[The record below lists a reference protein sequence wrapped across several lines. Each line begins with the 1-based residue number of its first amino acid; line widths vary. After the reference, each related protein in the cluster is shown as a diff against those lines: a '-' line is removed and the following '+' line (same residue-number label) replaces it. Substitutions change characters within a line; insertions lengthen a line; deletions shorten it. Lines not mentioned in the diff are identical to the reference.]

1 MENETKLC
9 KHCKS
14 EIPKGAKVCPN
25 CRKKQG
31 GIGKWIVIAVVVIIL
46 IAAVSG
52 GGDNKDKNPQK
63 VGETT
68 TGTASAKEEAGANDA
83 DNTSDAKQQET
94 EEVSNVFQVGDVVET
109 ENFKITFVSAGA
121 YESDN
126 EFLQPKDG
134 YEYWQFEFRF
144 ENISDT
150 DQAVSSMMDW
160 ECYADNAKADQT
172 WIGDDNGLDAT
183 LSAGRETQGTI
194 YFEVPKDVQSVE
206 LEYDINFWQSD
217 KIVFVGK

>member
-1 MENETKLC
+1 MENGMKLC

-31 GIGKWIVIAVVVIIL
+31 GIGKWIIIVVVVIIL

-52 GGDNKDKNPQK
+52 GGDDKDKNPQK
-63 VGETT
+63 VGEAT
-68 TGTASAKEEAGANDA
+68 TGTATVKEETDTK
-83 DNTSDAKQQET
+83 DTSDDKTAQE
-94 EEVSNVFQVGDVVET
+94 EEVNNVFQVGDVVET
-109 ENFKITFVSAGA
+109 ENFKITFVSAGV

-134 YEYWQFEFRF
+134 YEYWQFELKF

-160 ECYADNAKADQT
+160 ECYADNSKVDQS
-172 WIGDDNGLDAT
+172 WVGDDSGLDAT
-183 LSAGRETQGTI
+183 LSTGRETQGTI
-194 YFEVPKDVQSVE
+194 YFEVPQDAQSVE
-206 LEYDINFWQSD
+206 LEYDVNFWQSD
-217 KIVFVGK
+217 KIIFVGK

>member
-1 MENETKLC
+1 MENGMKLC

-31 GIGKWIVIAVVVIIL
+31 GIGKWIIIAVVVIIL

-52 GGDNKDKNPQK
+52 GGDDKDKNPQK
-63 VGETT
+63 VGEAT
-68 TGTASAKEEAGANDA
+68 TGTATVKEETDTK
-83 DNTSDAKQQET
+83 DTSDDKTAQE
-94 EEVSNVFQVGDVVET
+94 EEVNNVFQVGDVVET
-109 ENFKITFVSAGA
+109 ENFKITFVSAGV

-134 YEYWQFEFRF
+134 YEYWQFELKF

-160 ECYADNAKADQT
+160 ECYADNSKVDQS
-172 WIGDDNGLDAT
+172 WVGDDSGLDAT
-183 LSAGRETQGTI
+183 LSTGRETQGTI
-194 YFEVPKDVQSVE
+194 YFEVPQDAQSVE
-206 LEYDINFWQSD
+206 LEYDVNFWQSD
-217 KIVFVGK
+217 KIIFVGK

>member
-1 MENETKLC
+1 MENGMKLC

-31 GIGKWIVIAVVVIIL
+31 GIGKWIIIAVVVIIL

-52 GGDNKDKNPQK
+52 GGDDKDKNPQK
-63 VGETT
+63 VGEAT
-68 TGTASAKEEAGANDA
+68 TGTATVKEETDTK
-83 DNTSDAKQQET
+83 DTSDDKTAQE
-94 EEVSNVFQVGDVVET
+94 EEVNNVFQVGDVVET
-109 ENFKITFVSAGA
+109 ENFKITFVSAGV

-134 YEYWQFEFRF
+134 YEYWQFELKF

-160 ECYADNAKADQT
+160 ECYADNSKVDQL
-172 WIGDDNGLDAT
+172 WVGDDSGLDAT
-183 LSAGRETQGTI
+183 LSTGRETQGTI
-194 YFEVPKDVQSVE
+194 YFEVPQDAQSVE
-206 LEYDINFWQSD
+206 LEYDVNFWQSD
-217 KIVFVGK
+217 KIIFVGK

>member
-1 MENETKLC
+1 MENGMKLC

-31 GIGKWIVIAVVVIIL
+31 GIGKWIIIAVVVIIL

-52 GGDNKDKNPQK
+52 GGDDKDKNPQK
-63 VGETT
+63 VGEST
-68 TGTASAKEEAGANDA
+68 TGTATVKEETDTK
-83 DNTSDAKQQET
+83 DTSDDKTAQE
-94 EEVSNVFQVGDVVET
+94 EEVNNVFQVGDVVET
-109 ENFKITFVSAGA
+109 ENFKITFVSAGV

-134 YEYWQFEFRF
+134 YEYWKFELKF

-160 ECYADNAKADQT
+160 ECYADNSKVDQS
-172 WIGDDNGLDAT
+172 WIGDDSGLDAT
-183 LSAGRETQGTI
+183 LSTGRETQGTI
-194 YFEVPKDVQSVE
+194 YFEVPQDAQSVE
-206 LEYDINFWQSD
+206 LEYDVNFWQSD
-217 KIVFVGK
+217 KIIFVGK

>member
-1 MENETKLC
+1 MENGMKLC

-31 GIGKWIVIAVVVIIL
+31 GIGKWIIIAVVVIIL

-52 GGDNKDKNPQK
+52 GGDDKDKNPQK
-63 VGETT
+63 VGEAT
-68 TGTASAKEEAGANDA
+68 TGTGTVKEETDTK
-83 DNTSDAKQQET
+83 DTSDDKTAQE
-94 EEVSNVFQVGDVVET
+94 EEVNNVFQVGDVVET
-109 ENFKITFVSAGA
+109 ENFKITFVSAGV

-134 YEYWQFEFRF
+134 YEYWQFELKF

-160 ECYADNAKADQT
+160 ECYADNSKVDQS
-172 WIGDDNGLDAT
+172 WVGDDSGLDAT
-183 LSAGRETQGTI
+183 LSTGRETQGTI
-194 YFEVPKDVQSVE
+194 YFEVPQDAQSVE
-206 LEYDINFWQSD
+206 LEYDVNFWQSD
-217 KIVFVGK
+217 KIIFVGK

>member
-1 MENETKLC
+1 MENGMKLC
-9 KHCKS
+9 RHCKS

-31 GIGKWIVIAVVVIIL
+31 GIGKWIIIAVVVIIL

-52 GGDNKDKNPQK
+52 GGDDKDKNPQK
-63 VGETT
+63 VGEAT
-68 TGTASAKEEAGANDA
+68 TGTATVKEET
-83 DNTSDAKQQET
+83 NTKDISDDKTAQE
-94 EEVSNVFQVGDVVET
+94 EEVNNVFQVGDVVET
-109 ENFKITFVSAGA
+109 ENFKITFVSAGV

-134 YEYWQFEFRF
+134 YEYWQFELKF

-160 ECYADNAKADQT
+160 ECYADNSKVDQS
-172 WIGDDNGLDAT
+172 WVGDDSGLDAT
-183 LSAGRETQGTI
+183 LSMGRETQGTI
-194 YFEVPKDVQSVE
+194 YFEVPQDAQSVE
-206 LEYDINFWQSD
+206 LEYDVNFWQSD
-217 KIVFVGK
+217 KIIFVGK

>member
-1 MENETKLC
+1 MENGMKLC

-31 GIGKWIVIAVVVIIL
+31 GIGKWIIIVVVVIIL
-46 IAAVSG
+46 IAAVPG
-52 GGDNKDKNPQK
+52 GGDDKDKNPQK
-63 VGETT
+63 VGEAT
-68 TGTASAKEEAGANDA
+68 TGTATVKEETDTK
-83 DNTSDAKQQET
+83 DTSDDKTAQE
-94 EEVSNVFQVGDVVET
+94 EEVNNVFQVGDVVET
-109 ENFKITFVSAGA
+109 ENFKITFVSAGV

-134 YEYWQFEFRF
+134 YEYWQFELKF

-160 ECYADNAKADQT
+160 ECYADNSKVDQS
-172 WIGDDNGLDAT
+172 WVGDDSGLDAT
-183 LSAGRETQGTI
+183 LSTGRETQGTI
-194 YFEVPKDVQSVE
+194 YFEVPQDAQSVE
-206 LEYDINFWQSD
+206 LEYDVNFWQSD
-217 KIVFVGK
+217 KIIFVGK

>member
-14 EIPKGAKVCPN
+14 EMPKDAKVCPN

-31 GIGKWIVIAVVVIIL
+31 GIGKWIVVAVVVIVL

-52 GGDNKDKNPQK
+52 GGDDKDKNPQK
-63 VGETT
+63 VAENTT
-68 TGTASAKEEAGANDA
+68 TTANNTDGAE
-83 DNTSDAKQQET
+83 TQT
-94 EEVSNVFQVGDVVET
+94 EEVSNVFHVGDVVET
-109 ENFKITFVSAGA
+109 QNFKITFVSAGV
-121 YESDN
+121 YERDD

-134 YEYWQFEFRF
+134 YEYWQFELKF
-144 ENISDT
+144 ENISET
-150 DQAVSSMMDW
+150 DQTVSSMMDW

-172 WIGDDNGLDAT
+172 WIGDDSGLDAT

-194 YFEVPKDVQSVE
+194 YFEVPKDASSVE
-206 LEYDINFWQSD
+206 LEYDINFWQND
-217 KIVFVGK
+217 KVVFVGK

>member
-1 MENETKLC
+1 MENGMKLC

-31 GIGKWIVIAVVVIIL
+31 GIGKWIIIAVVVIIL

-52 GGDNKDKNPQK
+52 GGDDKDKNPQK
-63 VGETT
+63 VGEAT
-68 TGTASAKEEAGANDA
+68 TGTATVKEETDTK
-83 DNTSDAKQQET
+83 DTSDDKTAQE
-94 EEVSNVFQVGDVVET
+94 EEVNNVFQVGDVVET
-109 ENFKITFVSAGA
+109 ENFKITFVSAGV

-134 YEYWQFEFRF
+134 CEYWQFELKF

-160 ECYADNAKADQT
+160 ECYADNSKVDQS
-172 WIGDDNGLDAT
+172 WVGDDSGLDAT
-183 LSAGRETQGTI
+183 LSTGRETQGTI
-194 YFEVPKDVQSVE
+194 YFEVPQDAQSVE
-206 LEYDINFWQSD
+206 LEYDVNFWQSD
-217 KIVFVGK
+217 KIIFVGK

>member
-1 MENETKLC
+1 MENGMKLC

-31 GIGKWIVIAVVVIIL
+31 GIGKWIIIAVVVIIL

-52 GGDNKDKNPQK
+52 GGDDKDKNPQK
-63 VGETT
+63 VGEAT
-68 TGTASAKEEAGANDA
+68 TGTATVKEETDTK
-83 DNTSDAKQQET
+83 NTSDDKTAQE
-94 EEVSNVFQVGDVVET
+94 EEVNNVFQVGDVVET
-109 ENFKITFVSAGA
+109 ENFKITFVSAGV

-134 YEYWQFEFRF
+134 YEYWQFELKF

-160 ECYADNAKADQT
+160 ECYADNSKVDQS
-172 WIGDDNGLDAT
+172 WVGDDSGLDAT
-183 LSAGRETQGTI
+183 LSTGRETQGTI
-194 YFEVPKDVQSVE
+194 YFEVPQDAQSVE
-206 LEYDINFWQSD
+206 LEYDVNFWQSD
-217 KIVFVGK
+217 KIIFVGK